1 MTKIDHRMIFGLA
14 VAFMVMVTVKAPW
27 ILGDSNNFLEGFV
40 NHEFLNFMGIVVTIT
55 LASTASL
62 HIELKKLEKEAGK
75 EFLVRTKRAVRNSA
89 YSLICAMLL
98 SVVLVVVKPL
108 LPSSETAAAFANSCA
123 LALIL
128 WGVSVIYDI
137 TRLAFKL

>member
-1 MTKIDHRMIFGLA
+1 MTKIDHRVIFLLS
-14 VAFMVMVTVKAPW
+14 VAFMAMVSFKYPDA
-27 ILGDSNNFLEGFV
+27 LSDKNDFLRGFV

-55 LASTASL
+55 LASTANL
-62 HIELKKLEKEAGK
+62 HIELKKLERDAGK
-75 EFLVRTKRAVRNSA
+75 EFLARTKNAVRKSA

-98 SVVLVVVKPL
+98 SIVLAIVKPL
-108 LPSSETAAAFANSCA
+108 LPVSDLSSALANTFA

-128 WGVSVIYDI
+128 WGVSVIYDL